1 MSRERG
7 WELWCALPH
16 LLFLMASFN
25 CLERWSHQ
33 LLWRQQRRAG
43 EAEGS
48 GQGGGC
54 RSRDIGGGGL
64 FSCMV
69 KEGLVAFVTALHPIY
84 RMEETSD
91 AKSAGSP
98 RCFHSPGCMYLKQ
111 LSFCSHAKSTQ
122 FCRRLRFPAAW
133 ETPDTLNP
141 SQPPPSLPPF
151 FLHGKVMTLIKH
163 ILDGVVL
170 PRRTLMLPVCM
181 TGF

>member
-1 MSRERG
+1 
-7 WELWCALPH
+7 
-16 LLFLMASFN
+16 
-25 CLERWSHQ
+25 
-33 LLWRQQRRAG
+33 
-43 EAEGS
+43 
-48 GQGGGC
+48 
-54 RSRDIGGGGL
+54 
-64 FSCMV
+64 MV
-69 KEGLVAFVTALHPIY
+69 KEGLVAFVTALHPIC
-84 RMEETSD
+84 RMKETSD
-91 AKSAGSP
+91 AKSTGSP

-111 LSFCSHAKSTQ
+111 LSFCSRAKSIQ

-181 TGF
+181 AGF